1 MTQPTTL
8 PCGESFNLA
17 EFDPSFSGGMER
29 KRQAKAETKD
39 NLEALLDLQAR
50 LYAENRH
57 SLLVVLQA
65 MDAAGKDGTI
75 KHVMGAFNPQGVR
88 VTSFKVPS
96 KLELAHDF
104 LWRVHRAAPPRGMV
118 GIFNRSHY
126 EDVLIVRVLG
136 LAPEALWRKRFDH
149 INAFEKLLS
158 DHGTTV
164 VKIFLHVSP
173 EEQAVRLQARL
184 DTPGKEWKFNPDDLG
199 ARRQWADYMA
209 AYEEALTRCNTP
221 WAPWHVVP
229 ADRKWYRN
237 LAVSRIVRRTLEA
250 LNPSY
255 PDPEPGLEA
264 MVIPPVHWP

>member
-8 PCGESFNLA
+8 PSGESFHLA
-17 EFDPSFSGGMER
+17 DFAPAYSGGMEK
-29 KRQAKAETKD
+29 KRQAKAETAD
-39 NLEALLDLQAR
+39 NLTALFDLQAR
-50 LYAENRH
+50 LYAENRR
-57 SLLVVLQA
+57 SLLVILQA

-75 KHVMGAFNPQGVR
+75 KHVMGAFNPQGVW
-88 VTSFKVPS
+88 VSSFKAPS

-104 LWRVHRAAPPRGMV
+104 LWRVHRVTPRRGMV

-126 EDVLIVRVLG
+126 EDVLIVRVLN
-136 LAPEALWRKRFDH
+136 LVPEATWRPRFDH

-158 DHGTTV
+158 DQGTAI

-173 EEQAVRLQARL
+173 EEQARRFRARL
-184 DTPGKEWKFNPDDLG
+184 ETPGKEWKFNPGDV
-199 ARRQWADYMA
+199 ASRQKWGDYMA

-250 LNPSY
+250 LNPAY
-255 PDPEPGLEA
+255 PAPEPGLDQV
-264 MVIPPVHWP
+264 VIPPIQWP